1 MDFNDSPEEAQFRRE
16 ARAFLE
22 GEATEYRDPP
32 PRGLAEDQRVHAAK
46 SWQGIKARN
55 GFAAIL
61 WPKELGGRGGT
72 PMQQAIFNEEEAR
85 YHTPKSSLTL
95 IGIGMAIPTLVAHG
109 TPEQLA
115 HYAPPTADG
124 RLTWCQLFSEPS
136 AGTDLGALRTRAER
150 DGSGDKGGWVIN
162 GQKVWTS
169 WAHRADI
176 AILVARTDS
185 SVPKHKGL
193 TYFILDMKTPG
204 VKATPIRKMSGGA
217 EFNQVFLTD
226 VRIPDSMRVGAVG
239 DGWKVAMTTLMNE
252 RFGTGGG
259 SGNLPKVQDLLA
271 LAQRRGR
278 ADDPG
283 LRQTLARL
291 YAEQQGMKYTRYR
304 SLTQLSRGRTPGQ
317 EGAILKLS
325 LARHLQELT
334 ALAIDID
341 NEAGMLGAD
350 ENPELADYQYNYLHS
365 IALRIAG
372 GTDEVLRTQIG
383 ERMLGMPA
391 EARVDKNVPF
401 KDLPV

>member
-22 GEATEYRDPP
+22 REATEYRDPP
-32 PRGLAEDQRVHAAK
+32 SRDLTEDQRVHAAK

-85 YHTPKSSLTL
+85 FHTPKSSLTL

-115 HYAPPTADG
+115 RYAPPTADG
-124 RLTWCQLFSEPS
+124 RMTWCQLFSEPS

-150 DGSGDKGGWVIN
+150 DGDDWVIN
-162 GQKVWTS
+162 GQKVWNS

-226 VRIPDSMRVGAVG
+226 VRIPDNMRVGAVG

-283 LRQTLARL
+283 LKQTLARL

-304 SLTQLSRGRTPGQ
+304 SLTDLSRGKTPGQ

-391 EARVDKNVPF
+391 EARVDKSLPF